1 MNKLPPRV
9 KKPFKSTYDQLI
21 EMGMEKAKELWKEK
35 WREEGI
41 DIGIEKG
48 FQMGEE
54 NKTKKQLHFWLHV
67 KKFSIP
73 YIADISG
80 RSEEEILE
88 DIKKWNLELPA
99 HDE

>member
-21 EMGMEKAKELWKEK
+21 EMGMEKAKELWKEQ
-35 WREEGI
+35 WREEG
-41 DIGIEKG
+41 
-48 FQMGEE
+48 FHMGEE
-54 NKTKKQLHFWLHV
+54 NKTKKQLSFWLHE
-67 KKFSIP
+67 KKYSISF
-73 YIADISG
+73 IAEISG

-99 HDE
+99 HE